1 MRLPVS
7 SSSSFSVLRR
17 HTDQPLPPGRFHVDA
32 QGHVGEYDIEQGPG
46 YRVLE
51 LKDGG
56 AFSSQ
61 VVRPEMREGLGQLS
75 DLLSGPRLER
85 RAVPSL

>member
-1 MRLPVS
+1 M
-7 SSSSFSVLRR
+7 SFAIHLDPAFPNGTLIS
-17 HTDQPLPPGRFHVDA
+17 PAAGRFHVDA
-32 QGHVGEYDIEQGPG
+32 EGHVGEYDVEQGPG

-56 AFSSQ
+56 DFSSQ
-61 VVRPEMREGLGQLS
+61 VVRPEMREGHGQLS